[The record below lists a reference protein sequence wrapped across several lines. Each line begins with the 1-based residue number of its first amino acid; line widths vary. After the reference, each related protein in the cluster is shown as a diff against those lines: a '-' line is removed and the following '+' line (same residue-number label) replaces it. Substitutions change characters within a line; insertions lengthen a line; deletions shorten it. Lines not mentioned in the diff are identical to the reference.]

1 MKGYQTYDTQATVV
15 KKRQENNESVLS
27 SAGNN
32 NANLSIAQK
41 AMALNSEESVGVVP
55 SLKRKLIGA
64 ATVHIDNFTSDGES
78 PLKRPIKGRGGS
90 QTV

>member
-1 MKGYQTYDTQATVV
+1 
-15 KKRQENNESVLS
+15 
-27 SAGNN
+27 
-32 NANLSIAQK
+32 
-41 AMALNSEESVGVVP
+41 MALNSEESVGVVP

>member
-15 KKRQENNESVLS
+15 KKRQENDES
-27 SAGNN
+27 
-32 NANLSIAQK
+32 ANLSIAQK

-64 ATVHIDNFTSDGES
+64 ATVHIDNFTSDSES